1 MPKGKVNHGNAEQLS
16 IQAKFRTNNSQFR
29 QSYFK
34 KTFSLLEKKQRYY
47 SLFVLF
53 IFLVQMF
60 LELFSV
66 TLFIPLISFLTETD
80 LNKNTFSF

>member
-1 MPKGKVNHGNAEQLS
+1 MLLS
-16 IQAKFRTNNSQFR
+16 H
-29 QSYFK
+29 FK
-34 KTFSLLEKKQRYY
+34 KTFSLLEKKQKLY

-80 LNKNTFSF
+80 LSKNTFYLFFKNNLNIDLSYFLKYL